1 MTSSHCFVL
10 GTFVLPF
17 LLGTGLGQESNAD
30 LLGTMYWTHR
40 DEGIYR
46 AARDGSEMKL
56 LVPIKFADGLAID
69 TGRGKVFWAIG
80 AGGRDGI
87 QCANLDGSVVQT
99 LVHDLNHTGD
109 LVLDADA
116 GKLYVSVMGDRKI
129 TVVNT
134 DGKEA
139 KDLLTGLQSPDE
151 LALDLDKHVLYWTC
165 SANGNIQRASLGDLK
180 IQDVVATQSIV
191 FGLAIDAVE
200 HKLYWV
206 DAGRNTINRAS
217 LDGSDRQQIVD
228 GVTDADGLAI
238 DRDNRKLY
246 WTEHGNLSQSNLDGS
261 GRETLITGKVSRW
274 SSVVVLPP
282 AE

>member
-1 MTSSHCFVL
+1 MARTRNSPSQFENSDMTSSHNFVL
-10 GTFVLPF
+10 GMFVLPF

-69 TGRGKVFWAIG
+69 IGRGKIFWAIG

-87 QCANLDGSVVQT
+87 QCANLDGSAVQT

-109 LVLDADA
+109 LVLDTDG

-151 LALDLDKHVLYWTC
+151 LALDLDKHMLYWTC
-165 SANGNIQRASLGDLK
+165 SASGNIQRASLSDLK
-180 IQDVVATQSIV
+180 IQDGARQS
-191 FGLAIDAVE
+191 LRC
-200 HKLYWV
+200 L
-206 DAGRNTINRAS
+206 
-217 LDGSDRQQIVD
+217 Q
-228 GVTDADGLAI
+228 
-238 DRDNRKLY
+238 
-246 WTEHGNLSQSNLDGS
+246 
-261 GRETLITGKVSRW
+261 
-274 SSVVVLPP
+274 
-282 AE
+282 